1 MCVVCVCMF
10 FFFFFFFFFGLVF
23 NFKIKKIKNKKI
35 LNEKK
40 KTPPLATFVPNV
52 VVLLPYTNFF
62 DPKIKSKTHYME
74 R

>member
-1 MCVVCVCMF
+1 
-10 FFFFFFFFFGLVF
+10 LVF